1 MFNISYESPL
11 GRTFY
16 SHLLTTLTKGGTKY
30 GTSKQGRRRGLVG
43 GRGRDHSS
51 SLSGAANVS
60 SIAVMSSSLSSEG
73 SRLRTGAGVIGLAGT
88 PRARLAGTP
97 RARLAG
103 TPRAHGSRPELEV
116 VPALRFGATST
127 SSPGCHTV
135 SCRKL

>member
-97 RARLAG
+97 RA
-103 TPRAHGSRPELEV
+103 HGSRPELEV

>member
-97 RARLAG
+97 RA
-103 TPRAHGSRPELEV
+103 HDSRPELEV

-135 SCRKL
+135 CCRKL

>member
-1 MFNISYESPL
+1 VFNISYESPL

-97 RARLAG
+97 RA
-103 TPRAHGSRPELEV
+103 HGSRPELEV

-135 SCRKL
+135 CCRKL

>member
-97 RARLAG
+97 RA
-103 TPRAHGSRPELEV
+103 HGSRPELEV

-135 SCRKL
+135 SCRKLQ